1 MNEMNSK
8 DVAVK
13 AIVKRANYVA
23 PAVKM
28 KTVVIEDGFCTSQFS
43 NHPSMT
49 ERMNVVNWN

>member
-13 AIVKRANYVA
+13 AIVKSANYVA

-28 KTVVIEDGFCTSQFS
+28 KTVVIEDGFGTSQFS

-49 ERMNVVNWN
+49 EQMNVVDWN